1 MNEKEKK
8 SINNKEKIINVA
20 LEEFVL
26 NGYKAASTNSICK
39 NAQVSKGLLYHYY
52 KSKEV
57 LYLNVLQHVIDKFKE
72 NITIDKEGAGA
83 VASAIAP
90 NTKAIESGMS
100 AKTKKAIVTIIN
112 AIIPSNIHIVTIC
125 FPDFLSSFNINSLP
139 INIPTSISPILHS
152 I

>member
-52 KSKEV
+52 KS
-57 LYLNVLQHVIDKFKE
+57 
-72 NITIDKEGAGA
+72 
-83 VASAIAP
+83 
-90 NTKAIESGMS
+90 
-100 AKTKKAIVTIIN
+100 
-112 AIIPSNIHIVTIC
+112 
-125 FPDFLSSFNINSLP
+125 
-139 INIPTSISPILHS
+139 
-152 I
+152 